1 MVFSHDGLR
10 DSLTFLA
17 APPLFYENLRR
28 DLASSSRNKSP
39 LSLVQ
44 FHMVSPE
51 KEDLE
56 HQGLE
61 HADPSIYEL
70 AIINFSHILKSESR
84 SEDLCAR
91 LGRYEFTLIVKA
103 NIEVAYKIAHRVQNS
118 WSDPHFRCVAAVVTA
133 KLNESALEVLNRL
146 DTAERS

>member
-1 MVFSHDGLR
+1 M
-10 DSLTFLA
+10 DS
-17 APPLFYENLRR
+17 PKN
-28 DLASSSRNKSP
+28 
-39 LSLVQ
+39 
-44 FHMVSPE
+44 
-51 KEDLE
+51 ED
-56 HQGLE
+56 LE

-91 LGRYEFTLIVKA
+91 LGRYEFTLIIKA
-103 NIEVAYKIAHRVQNS
+103 NIQVASKIAHRVQNS

-146 DTAERS
+146 DTATRI

>member
-56 HQGLE
+56 HE
-61 HADPSIYEL
+61 DPSIYEL

-91 LGRYEFTLIVKA
+91 LGRYEFTLIIKA
-103 NIEVAYKIAHRVQNS
+103 NIQVASKIAHRVQNS

>member
-44 FHMVSPE
+44 FHMDSP
-51 KEDLE
+51 KNED
-56 HQGLE
+56 LE

-91 LGRYEFTLIVKA
+91 LGRYEFTLIIKA
-103 NIEVAYKIAHRVQNS
+103 NIQVASKIAHRVQNS